1 MMNFRALLAI
11 TLLTISA
18 FAFSDTRLPHI
29 VILAT
34 GGTIAGSAASNTQ
47 TTGYKA
53 GAIGVQTLINAVPE
67 MSKVAR
73 VDGEQVA
80 NIGSENMT
88 SDIILKLSKRVN
100 ELLARDDVDGVV
112 ITHGTDTMAYTAS
125 ALSFMLAGIP
135 KPVILTG
142 SQLPLF
148 HPLTDARGNLRRA
161 VAAATLGMPGV
172 YVSFDYKLISGVRC
186 VKTHTTAMNAFS
198 SINAPLAGYFDVEG
212 LHMDHPQAFTPT
224 PQMGAGYCLRDG
236 LDPRVF
242 LLKLVPG
249 TSPEVL
255 RFIRD
260 AGYRG
265 LVIEAFGLG
274 GLHYIRRN
282 LVAVLRELAE
292 SGVYVL
298 VVSQCLHEKAD
309 LTVYEVG
316 RGMMHRQVHS
326 GRDMTT
332 EAAVTK
338 LMWALAQENPEEL
351 LGVPIVGEMTR
362 F

>member
-1 MMNFRALLAI
+1 MPKRIAL
-11 TLLTISA
+11 
-18 FAFSDTRLPHI
+18 
-29 VILAT
+29 LAT
-34 GGTIAGSAASNTQ
+34 GGTIACTETDQGLVPTLTAAQLLEPIVDSLPCTVLPQDVFRIDSSNMQ
-47 TTGYKA
+47 
-53 GAIGVQTLINAVPE
+53 PE
-67 MSKVAR
+67 EWS
-73 VDGEQVA
+73 
-80 NIGSENMT
+80 T
-88 SDIILKLSKRVN
+88 
-100 ELLARDDVDGVV
+100 LARAVDRAVADCDGVV

-161 VAAATLGMPGV
+161 VAAAMLEMGGV

-212 LHMDHPQAFTPT
+212 LHLDHPQAFTPT
-224 PQMGAGYCLRDG
+224 QQMGNGYCLRDG

-255 RFIRD
+255 RFVRD

-282 LVAVLRELAE
+282 LVAALRELAE

>member
-1 MMNFRALLAI
+1 MKRL
-11 TLLTISA
+11 TL
-18 FAFSDTRLPHI
+18 
-29 VILAT
+29 LAT
-34 GGTIAGSAASNTQ
+34 GGTIACTPGPNGLAPTLGAA
-47 TTGYKA
+47 
-53 GAIGVQTLINAVPE
+53 
-67 MSKVAR
+67 
-73 VDGEQVA
+73 
-80 NIGSENMT
+80 
-88 SDIILKLSKRVN
+88 
-100 ELLARDDVDGVV
+100 ELLRAVRDGLPCEVLPRDVFCMDSSNMQPEEWCVLARAVDQALGESDGVV

-135 KPVILTG
+135 KPVLLTG
-142 SQLPLF
+142 SQLPIG

-161 VAAATLGMPGV
+161 IAAAAEDAPGV
-172 YVSFDYKLISGVRC
+172 YVSFDHRLISGVRC
-186 VKTHTTAMNAFS
+186 VKTRTTSMDAFS
-198 SINAPLAGYFDVEG
+198 SINAPDAGRFDAEG
-212 LHMDHPQAFTPT
+212 VHVDRPQGFTP
-224 PQMGAGYCLRDG
+224 PANMPRGYRLRDS

-249 TSPEVL
+249 TSPDVL
-255 RFIRD
+255 RFVSE

-282 LVAVLRELAE
+282 LVEGLRRLAE

-298 VVSQCLHEKAD
+298 VVSQCLNEKAD

-316 RGMMHRQVHS
+316 REMTRVHS

-338 LMWALAQENPEEL
+338 LMWALAQPNTVEL
-351 LGVPIVGEMTR
+351 LKAPLVGE
-362 F
+362 FIAEA